1 VYQRT
6 YVERASAHYA
16 DMGNVVIKD
25 RRRSNPLKAGAL
37 QDAILE
43 SAGFSTIATDVKGL
57 VQIFSAGARRMLG
70 YEEADVVN
78 RLTPA
83 DFSDPLQA
91 STVATGFEALVCK
104 AASGG
109 EDQYELTFIRK
120 DGCRL
125 PCIVCVSALH
135 EPGGDIVGYL
145 FMATDNTAQQGFRRM
160 VESVTD
166 CAIVHLD
173 AQGQVLSWN
182 AGAQILDGYSRHEM
196 VGKPGAPELELAAAA
211 ATGRHETEGWRSR
224 KDGSRYCAKIVLT
237 SIYDAGGVVRGFARL
252 ARDVTGD
259 KSEPQADPVTAVA
272 VPKPVLERSACLLY
286 VEDDEASYA
295 LVEQLVASRADV
307 RLLRAANL
315 SLALERARAAHPDVI
330 LLNNE
335 LPGIGALQFMKL
347 MRADPATQ
355 NTPILALSA
364 NGAPDAI
371 AKGLQAGFFHYLA
384 RPLKGALF
392 MEALA
397 HALEFAARER
407 AEENDRAFTSSHSH

>member
-1 VYQRT
+1 
-6 YVERASAHYA
+6 
-16 DMGNVVIKD
+16 MGNVVIKD
-25 RRRSNPLKAGAL
+25 RRRSNPRKAGAL
-37 QDAILE
+37 HNAILE
-43 SAGFSTIATDVKGL
+43 SAGFSSIATDVKGL
-57 VQIFSAGARRMLG
+57 VQIFNAGARRMLG
-70 YEEADVVN
+70 YAEADVVN

-83 DFSDPLQA
+83 DFSDPLEA
-91 STVATGFEALVCK
+91 GTAATGFEALVCK

-135 EPGGDIVGYL
+135 EPGGEIVGYL
-145 FMATDNTAQQGFRRM
+145 FMATDNTAQHSFRRM

-166 CAIVHLD
+166 CGIVQLD

-182 AGAQILDGYSRHEM
+182 AGAQILDGYSAQEM
-196 VGKPGAPELELAAAA
+196 LGKPGAPELDLAAAI

-224 KDGSRYCAKIVLT
+224 KDGSRYCANIVLT
-237 SIYDAGGVVRGFARL
+237 SIYDAGGGLRGFARL
-252 ARDVTGD
+252 ARDVTAGR
-259 KSEPQADPVTAVA
+259 SEPQADPATAVA
-272 VPKPVLERSACLLY
+272 VPKPALERSARLLY
-286 VEDDEASYA
+286 VEDDPASFA
-295 LVEQLVASRADV
+295 LVEQIVADRVDV
-307 RLLRAANL
+307 ALLRAPHVGFGI
-315 SLALERARAAHPDVI
+315 ERVRAARPDVI
-330 LLNNE
+330 LLNID
-335 LPGIGALQFMKL
+335 LPGISALQFMNL

-355 NTPILALSA
+355 NVPILALSA

-384 RPLKGALF
+384 RPLKGGLF